1 MEKYYKDK
9 LNMFT
14 HFFVLTRSS
23 AECTTNE
30 NCKKNCQVRGKKY
43 DFSISYRKIPNL
55 NQGLTTSD
63 CGSEILVAFTINKKG
78 KTTLEDAIVSKIG
91 MDCPCYVPPTTTTTT
106 TKPIGK
112 GAKCTDPLVCSSIS
126 SLKRNTKYMYIYS
139 DKRYSLSL
147 TMVVPGLGE

>member
-1 MEKYYKDK
+1 MILLSHIERYQILIKV
-9 LNMFT
+9 LHLEGRVVFL
-14 HFFVLTRSS
+14 FVFLFQDQT
-23 AECTTNE
+23 
-30 NCKKNCQVRGKKY
+30 V
-43 DFSISYRKIPNL
+43 
-55 NQGLTTSD
+55 TSD
-63 CGSEILVAFTINKKG
+63 CGSEISVTFTISKKG